1 MAYEYAVDNLDVYKK
16 AVELLDSTSTMAGKF
31 LISPILMNKFSDLVT
46 ELVCAWDT
54 WPVEAKSEAL
64 FGVRRTANTARP
76 LIEVARRCGA
86 LEQAEAKRLEEE
98 IDSISKMLFAMA
110 RKLGSSSKEV
120 EKKVL
125 EPDVENSGS

>member
-16 AVELLDSTSTMAGKF
+16 AVDILDSTSTMTDKF
-31 LISPILMNKFSDLVT
+31 LISPILVNKFADLVA

-76 LIEVARRCGA
+76 LIEVARRSGA

-110 RKLGSSSKEV
+110 RKLKSSSKQV
-120 EKKVL
+120 EENISEPVL
-125 EPDVENSGS
+125 EDSGA